1 MQLPGSTF
9 LISGG
14 ASGLGAAAVRLFAAN
29 QANVVIADLNN
40 PAGEALAQEI
50 GATAR
55 FVRTD
60 VTDETST
67 RAAVAAALE
76 IFGGLQ
82 GAINCA
88 GIGIAEQAG
97 EGRQHACPALAL
109 GHPLRRAEGGER
121 DARLGSR
128 DDVPAI
134 EERLQRSPEG
144 AVRERQALGRDRR
157 EHGRRACR
165 SGGERVEQIEPEE
178 RGGEAGRRGT
188 QHTERSGTPL
198 RVARD
203 VRCRIA

>member
-1 MQLPGSTF
+1 MDHRAPRRLRDTIDIELREDHREARSAVARRGDAFAHRGHQDP
-9 LISGG
+9 IEI
-14 ASGLGAAAVRLFAAN
+14 GLGHARR
-29 QANVVIADLNN
+29 
-40 PAGEALAQEI
+40 PI
-50 GATAR
+50 GNGR
-55 FVRTD
+55 GRHD
-60 VTDETST
+60 
-67 RAAVAAALE
+67 
-76 IFGGLQ
+76 GHWPGL
-82 GAINCA
+82 
-88 GIGIAEQAG
+88 GIAEQAR

-188 QHTERSGTPL
+188 HHAERSGTPL